1 MRHAGWIQTY
11 TGRQFWPLDPRP
23 CDVAIEDIAHALA
36 MQCRFGGHCLRFYS
50 TAEHSVYVSHHCGD
64 DALAGLLHDGSEAYL
79 LDMLAPIKQF
89 MPDYKAAEKR
99 CQAAVYQAFGLPE
112 ITPASV
118 KRADM
123 RMLKTERMQIM
134 AQTGDPWVID
144 SETPLDVRIVG
155 WSPSVAEV
163 AFIDRFRQLTQVRA

>member
-1 MRHAGWIQTY
+1 MKYPGWIQTY
-11 TGRQFWPLDPRP
+11 TGRQFRPLDPQP
-23 CDVAIEDIAHALA
+23 EDVAIEDIAHALS

-50 TAEHSVYVSHHCGD
+50 TAEHSVHVSHHCGA

-89 MPDYKAAEKR
+89 LPDYKAAEKR
-99 CQAAVYQAFGLPE
+99 CQIAVYQAFGLAE
-112 ITPASV
+112 VTPPSV
-118 KRADM
+118 KRADQ

-144 SETPLDVRIVG
+144 HLDPLDVRIVG

-163 AFIDRFRQLTQVRA
+163 AFIDRFRELTKVRP